1 MWFIACL
8 FAIKVIDAIHDFIE
22 KKDKKLGWLFV
33 ITIIALSLVLT
44 NQWLSIK
51 RPIIWYIIAYPFFW
65 FGKMFRSF
73 EWPSEFLS
81 LSNISSAW
89 MKRVLVAIA
98 FVCLPIAFVMIN
110 GRVDMFYCYFGN
122 NGFLYYVFGI
132 VASLAAMVFFK
143 TFLDKEN
150 KLITTFS
157 KGAIMIVALH
167 RLLLWPFEVYNDI
180 LVVRLLVPLV
190 VCILFYYPIVW
201 TMRYVPFALGN
212 RK

>member
-8 FAIKVIDAIHDFIE
+8 FAIKVIDAIHDLIE
-22 KKDKKLGWLFV
+22 KKDKNLGWLFV

-73 EWPSEFLS
+73 EWSNKFLS
-81 LSNISSAW
+81 LSNISSMW
-89 MKRVLVAIA
+89 KKRVLVAIA
-98 FVCLPIAFVMIN
+98 FVCLPIAFMMIN
-110 GRVDMFYCYFGN
+110 GRVDMFYCYFGI
-122 NGFLYYVFGI
+122 NGFLYYAFGI

-157 KGAIMIVALH
+157 KGSIMIVALH

-190 VCILFYYPIVW
+190 YQTPITWTKMSKWLSYSCIINW
-201 TMRYVPFALGN
+201 G
-212 RK
+212 